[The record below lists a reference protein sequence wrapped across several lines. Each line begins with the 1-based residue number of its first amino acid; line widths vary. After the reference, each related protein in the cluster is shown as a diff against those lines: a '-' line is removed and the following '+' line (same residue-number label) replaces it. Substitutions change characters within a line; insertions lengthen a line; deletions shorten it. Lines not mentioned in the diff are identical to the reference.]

1 MIIIPADGLAF
12 LISAIIENL
21 LFLIF
26 SSIFS
31 LKSTKVLFALIKS
44 FKDSDEIVFLSFSI
58 FSVFFFYYF
67 FKNVIGHFVF
77 LVGVYKE
84 PQF

>member
-58 FSVFFFYYF
+58 FSVFFCNYF
-67 FKNVIGHFVF
+67 FESVTGHFVF

-84 PQF
+84 LQF

>member
-21 LFLIF
+21 LFLIL

-31 LKSTKVLFALIKS
+31 LKFTKVLFALIKS

-58 FSVFFFYYF
+58 FSVFFLIIFSRMF
-67 FKNVIGHFVF
+67 SGHFVF

-84 PQF
+84 LLF